1 MSTRAVPPPHRP
13 GAPRASR
20 LSVRRWYGEGPLH
33 LLLLAATFCLAGYAG
48 VRLLDGDTLGVLLW
62 FAGSALLHD
71 LVLLPV
77 YAGADRALRAAL
89 GPRRDLV
96 NFVRVPVFL
105 SGLLLLVWF
114 PLITRRT
121 ERRYEA
127 ASGTTPDVYLSNWL
141 LITGALF
148 ALSALWLLVRALRF
162 RSGRRGRRSA
172 TKARPSALH

>member
-1 MSTRAVPPPHRP
+1 MSTPT
-13 GAPRASR
+13 APRRPRRSVR
-20 LSVRRWYGEGPLH
+20 LLVRRWYGEGPLH

-62 FAGSALLHD
+62 FAGSAVLHD

-77 YAGADRALRAAL
+77 YAGADRALRAVL

-105 SGLLLLVWF
+105 SGLLLLIWF

-121 ERRYEA
+121 ERRYVA
-127 ASGTTPDVYLSNWL
+127 ASGTSPDLYLSHWL
-141 LITGALF
+141 LVTGVLF
-148 ALSALWLLVRALRF
+148 ALSALWLLVRALRS
-162 RSGRRGRRSA
+162 RTAGRGRGRRSA
-172 TKARPSALH
+172 TKDRPSALH